1 MAMDTSEAGPLTP
14 AMAVDEIR
22 RIETLH
28 GALARRTTGLTWM
41 IWGVVAP
48 AVFVTDA
55 LATLAAEQGALPF
68 AAFPFLWVP
77 WAALGLLA
85 TASLWRSVG
94 LVIPVDRTRC
104 GRAWFLTGA
113 VIVALIAAGI
123 LAIRLTGAPVA
134 ELAGALAGLG
144 IAAAVLGA
152 AGVNSTA
159 PGDRRLW
166 VAGGA
171 LMALVALAGSLLAG
185 GDLVLARA
193 AFAVISP
200 VTSGLVFFGGGLVLV
215 SRA

>member
-1 MAMDTSEAGPLTP
+1 MAENASQAGLLTP

-28 GALARRTTGLTWM
+28 GALARRTSGLTWM

-48 AVFVTDA
+48 AVFVTYA
-55 LATLAAEQGALPF
+55 LATLIGGQGALPF
-68 AAFPFLWVP
+68 AVYPFLWVP

-94 LVIPVDRTRC
+94 LVMPVDRTAR
-104 GRAWFLTGA
+104 GRVGVLAGA
-113 VIVALIAAGI
+113 VIVGVIAAGI
-123 LAIRLTGAPVA
+123 VAIRLTGVPVA
-134 ELAGALAGLG
+134 ELAWALAGLG
-144 IAAAVLGA
+144 IASAVLGV
-152 AGVNSTA
+152 AGVASYHPA
-159 PGDRRLW
+159 DRRLW

-185 GDLVLARA
+185 GDLTLARA
-193 AFAVISP
+193 WFAVLSP
-200 VTSGLVFFGGGLVLV
+200 VTSGLVFSGGGLVLV